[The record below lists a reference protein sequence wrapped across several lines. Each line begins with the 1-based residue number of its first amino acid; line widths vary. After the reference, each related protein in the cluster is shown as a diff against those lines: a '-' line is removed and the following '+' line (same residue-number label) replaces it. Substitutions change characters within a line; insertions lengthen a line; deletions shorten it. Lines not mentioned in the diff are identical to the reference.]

1 MHCPFDRPYMCPD
14 MTCEGFLSNC
24 RALMSYRPF
33 KPIDAMF
40 KIESTHS
47 QVGIDIEGIE
57 QSSPNTERNLFLL
70 RATYMMFAPPVK
82 SPHWLNMTG
91 GLKCDCVLQV
101 TPVSK
106 LEMAQVTVRLN
117 FNATSGIDKRFK
129 VSNMSV
135 PNTFAVRSSVIKI
148 ETTGRKD
155 NQEYFGKPISVRFN
169 YDPIKIENKDFS
181 AVNLTSYLCLAQAIE
196 RKVGDEGTWQCV
208 SRKII
213 SMSDQNSPDP
223 SNSVS
228 QIEYEV
234 PGPGVFAVVI
244 VPDLETIKVRGG
256 GIAKYCGYFC
266 QIKIDIIIYMLL
278 IIPFLFWFFR
288 FLDYL

>member
-1 MHCPFDRPYMCPD
+1 MNCPFDRPYMCPD
-14 MTCEGFLSNC
+14 MTCVGVLSMC
-24 RALMSYRPF
+24 RGLMSYRPF
-33 KPIDAMF
+33 KPINAMF
-40 KIESTHS
+40 KIESTQS

-57 QSSPNTERNLFLL
+57 DTNVETNLFLL
-70 RATYMMFAPPVK
+70 RATYMMFAPPVR
-82 SPHWLNMTG
+82 SPHWLNLTG

-106 LEMAQVTVRLN
+106 LETNKITVRLN

-129 VSNMSV
+129 VSNMTV
-135 PNTFAVRSSVIKI
+135 PNMFAVRSPIIKI
-148 ETTGRKD
+148 KTLGRKD
-155 NQEYFGKPISVRFN
+155 NNEYFGKPISVRFN

-181 AVNLTSYLCLAQAIE
+181 IANLSSYLCLAQAIG
-196 RKVGDEGTWQCV
+196 RKSGDGGTWQCV

-213 SMSDQNSPDP
+213 SLNEQESPVS

-234 PGPGVFAVVI
+234 PGPGMFAVVL
-244 VPDLETIKVRGG
+244 VPDLETIKVKGG
-256 GIAKYCGYFC
+256 GAAKYCGYYC
-266 QIKIDIIIYMLL
+266 QIKIDLIIYMLL
-278 IIPFLFWFFR
+278 IIPFLIWFFR